1 MPRSRR
7 PGPVGSIF
15 ILVCLVLLAAQATAR
30 EYVIGIDD
38 VIRVSFWQQPD
49 LNTVSRVRQDGRI
62 SLPVVGDIQAA
73 GLTISQLE
81 ENIVGEIAI
90 YNAVISQARVE
101 VLEYNSQK
109 VFVTG
114 AVYRPGKYTFEFIPN
129 LWEVIR
135 EAGGPREGAMLNE
148 VSIIRAEQGAGEKM
162 TVNLA
167 KVLES
172 GDFSQFPTLKP
183 GDTVIVPESPSET
196 AGGTIDMLGRSV
208 VFVYGQVARPGVY
221 PVESSS
227 TLLQVLTQ
235 AGGTTEQADLENVR
249 VLIRQ
254 GRRSSVAKV
263 DVAEH
268 IRRGDPPDFPLGAGD
283 TVVVPKRAGMWRSL
297 WNGVTQVVTVTSGV
311 VGFIY
316 LIDWLRD

>member
-7 PGPVGSIF
+7 SGPVGFVI
-15 ILVCLVLLAAQATAR
+15 ILICLGLFAAQAVAL
-30 EYVIGIDD
+30 EYVIGVDD

-73 GLTISQLE
+73 GLTIDQLE
-81 ENIVGEIAI
+81 ENIVGEITI
-90 YNAVISQARVE
+90 YNAIISQARVE
-101 VLEYNSQK
+101 IIEYNSQR

-114 AVYRPGKYTFEFIPN
+114 EVYRPGKYTFEFIPN

-135 EAGGPREGAMLNE
+135 EAGGPREGAMLGE
-148 VSIIRAEQGAGEKM
+148 VTIIRAQEGAGEKM
-162 TVNLA
+162 TVNLSQA
-167 KVLES
+167 LES
-172 GDFSQFPTLKP
+172 GDFSRLPALKP
-183 GDTVIVPESPSET
+183 GDTVIVPGRPSEA

-208 VFVYGQVARPGVY
+208 VFVYGQVVRPGVY
-221 PVESSS
+221 PVEETS

-235 AGGTTEQADLENVR
+235 AGGVTDQADLSKIR
-249 VLIRQ
+249 VLVGQERT
-254 GRRSSVAKV
+254 SSVVVV
-263 DVAEH
+263 DVQEH
-268 IRRGDPPDFPLGAGD
+268 ISRGDPPDFPVHAGD
-283 TVVVPKRAGMWRSL
+283 TVVVPKRSGLWHNV
-297 WNGVTQVVTVTSGV
+297 WNGTTQFLTFTSGV

>member
-7 PGPVGSIF
+7 SGPVG
-15 ILVCLVLLAAQATAR
+15 LVCILLCGFLFLGHAIAL
-30 EYVIGIDD
+30 EYVVGIDD
-38 VIRVSFWQQPD
+38 VLQVSFWQQPD

-73 GLTISQLE
+73 GLTLGQLE

-101 VLEYNSQK
+101 IIEYNSQR

-114 AVYRPGKYTFEFIPN
+114 EVYRPGKYTFEFIPN

-135 EAGGPREGAMLNE
+135 EAGGPREGAMLGE
-148 VSIIRAEQGAGEKM
+148 ITVIRAQEGAGEKM
-162 TVNLA
+162 TVNLSQA
-167 KVLES
+167 LES
-172 GDFSQFPTLKP
+172 GDFSRLPELKP
-183 GDTVIVPESPSET
+183 GDTIIVPGRPSEA

-208 VFVYGQVARPGVY
+208 VFVYGQVVRPGVY
-221 PVESSS
+221 PVEDNSS
-227 TLLQVLTQ
+227 LLQVLTQ
-235 AGGTTEQADLENVR
+235 AGGTTDQADLRKIR
-249 VLIRQ
+249 VLIDQ
-254 GRRSSVAKV
+254 GRTSSVAVV
-263 DVAEH
+263 DVQEH
-268 IRRGDPPDFPLGAGD
+268 ISRGNPPDFPIHAGD
-283 TVVVPKRAGMWRSL
+283 TVVVPRRSGLWRTVWS
-297 WNGVTQVVTVTSGV
+297 GTTQFLAFTSGV

>member
-7 PGPVGSIF
+7 TGSAGLVF
-15 ILVCLVLLAAQATAR
+15 ILICVVLFTAQAVAL

-73 GLTISQLE
+73 GLTSGQLE
-81 ENIVGEIAI
+81 ERIVEEIGI

-101 VLEYNSQK
+101 IVEYNSQR

-114 AVYRPGKYTFEFIPN
+114 EVYRPGKYTFEFIPN

-135 EAGGPREGAMLNE
+135 EAGGPREGAMLSE
-148 VSIIRAEQGAGEKM
+148 VTIIRAQEGAGQKM
-162 TVNLA
+162 TVNLSQA
-167 KVLES
+167 LES
-172 GDFSQFPTLKP
+172 GDFSALPALKP
-183 GDTVIVPESPSET
+183 GDTVIVPGRPSEAT
-196 AGGTIDMLGRSV
+196 GGTIDMLGRSV
-208 VFVYGQVARPGVY
+208 VFVYGQVVRPGVY
-221 PVESSS
+221 PVEENS

-235 AGGTTEQADLENVR
+235 AGGTTEQADLGKVR

-254 GRRSSVAKV
+254 GQRSSVARI
-263 DVAEH
+263 DVTEH
-268 IRRGDPPDFPLGAGD
+268 IRRGDPPDFPLHAGD
-283 TVVVPKRAGMWRSL
+283 TVVVPKRSGLWRNI
-297 WNGVTQVVTVTSGV
+297 WNGTTQFLTFTSGV

>member
-7 PGPVGSIF
+7 SGPMGFIF
-15 ILVCLVLLAAQATAR
+15 ILVCLALFIVQALAV
-30 EYVIGIDD
+30 EYVIGVDD
-38 VIRVSFWQQPD
+38 VVRVSFWQQPD

-73 GLTISQLE
+73 GLTIGQLE
-81 ENIVGEIAI
+81 ENIVDEIAI

-101 VLEYNSQK
+101 ILEYNSQK

-114 AVYRPGKYTFEFIPN
+114 EVYRPGKYTFEFIPN

-135 EAGGPREGAMLNE
+135 EAGGPREGAMLSE
-148 VSIIRAEQGAGEKM
+148 VTIIRAEGGGGEKM
-162 TVNLA
+162 AVNLSQA
-167 KVLES
+167 LES
-172 GDFSQFPTLKP
+172 GDFSRLPTLRP
-183 GDTVIVPESPSET
+183 GDTIIVPGRPSEA

-221 PVESSS
+221 PVEENS

-235 AGGTTEQADLENVR
+235 AGGATDQADLGKVR

-254 GRRSSVAKV
+254 GRGSSVARV
-263 DVAEH
+263 DVEEH
-268 IRRGDPPDFPLGAGD
+268 IRRGNPPDFPLHAGD
-283 TVVVPKRAGMWRSL
+283 TVVVPRRSGL
-297 WNGVTQVVTVTSGV
+297 WSNIWNGTTQFLTFTSGV